1 MTKLKPELCSL
12 KDFVAYVW
20 SFYGTGEIHSDYFY
34 NDLTLKEVQ
43 AAGALRYQSPAY
55 SGDSIDREAVRDI
68 LTYARNINVKDNY
81 LSLSSPVLKGPP
93 DPRWSNNP
101 VVMPRH
107 ALLGEDENVRE

>member
-68 LTYARNINVKDNY
+68 LTYARNINVKDNF
-81 LSLSSPVLKGPP
+81 LSLFSITLNEPP
-93 DPRWSNNP
+93 NPRWSTNDAP
-101 VVMPRH
+101 
-107 ALLGEDENVRE
+107 

>member
-1 MTKLKPELCSL
+1 MARVKPELTL
-12 KDFVAYVW
+12 KEFISYVW
-20 SFYGTGEIHSDYFY
+20 SFYGTDQLYCEYFY
-34 NDLTLKEVQ
+34 NDLTLKEVE
-43 AAGALRYQSPAY
+43 AACTLRYQNPGF

-68 LTYARNINVKDNY
+68 LTYARNITVKDNY